1 MLQLLQYVFLVIT
14 CKLRSELNEL
24 VPNMVTGTQKPVRL
38 QRGLFTGT
46 KKPGKI
52 PASVTDCNFSIQGIS

>member
-1 MLQLLQYVFLVIT
+1 
-14 CKLRSELNEL
+14 
-24 VPNMVTGTQKPVRL
+24 MVTGTQKPVRL

>member
-1 MLQLLQYVFLVIT
+1 MSWFQTWLPVHKSPCVSSAGFLLA
-14 CKLRSELNEL
+14 
-24 VPNMVTGTQKPVRL
+24 QKSREKSRL
-38 QRGLFTGT
+38 FCAS

>member
-1 MLQLLQYVFLVIT
+1 MLQLLQCVFLVIT